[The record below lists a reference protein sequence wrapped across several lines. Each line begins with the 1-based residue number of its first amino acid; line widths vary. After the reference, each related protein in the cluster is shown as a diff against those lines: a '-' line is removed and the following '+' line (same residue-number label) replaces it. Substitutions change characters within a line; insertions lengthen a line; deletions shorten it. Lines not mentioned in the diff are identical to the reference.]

1 MGDLDMK
8 EYFERSG
15 MPPSPLFGQDMG
27 IASRNQ
33 RSELADVIKRA
44 GIPLID

>member
-1 MGDLDMK
+1 MGDQDMK

-15 MPPSPLFGQDMG
+15 MPPSPLFGQDMAV
-27 IASRNQ
+27 ASRNQ
-33 RSELADVIKRA
+33 RNDLAEVVKRA